1 MEETEKIGMEETEKI
16 GMDETDNEVMEQIP
30 KTDEGYLA
38 ALYFMLKGVNLVCEK
53 MTQRQGG
60 GFIDAAKSAVLYIEH
75 ELEGVNGGFM
85 SRGAKNLLG
94 KAEKKKSE
102 AFRLLRSIWNEKIVK
117 LRDILSKHGMKLS
130 YNELSMF
137 LDKDRKALP
146 ERREFT
152 GKISEICVFCKA
164 FDITL
169 AKLNASFI
177 TRGNNQTKNI
187 GKINSNQ
194 WAKAIGGHKRD
205 KAPQWLR
212 DVDALFQYDCVK
224 IWEQGVEESEEG
236 TKD

>member
-1 MEETEKIGMEETEKI
+1 MEETEKNEIKKI
-16 GMDETDNEVMEQIP
+16 EMNETDNEVMEQIP

-60 GFIDAAKSAVLYIEH
+60 GFFDAAESAVLHIEH
-75 ELEGVNGGFM
+75 ELEGANGGFM

-102 AFRLLRSIWNEKIVK
+102 AFRLLRSIRNENIVK
-117 LRDILSKHGMKLS
+117 LRDILSEHGMKLS
-130 YNELSMF
+130 YNELCMF

-164 FDITL
+164 FDITR
-169 AKLNASFI
+169 AKLNASFM
-177 TRGNNQTKNI
+177 TRGKNQTKNI
-187 GKINSNQ
+187 GEINSNQ

-205 KAPQWLR
+205 KTPQWLR
-212 DVDALFQYDCVK
+212 DVDNLFQTDCVK

-236 TKD
+236 AKD